1 MASVYGTTGN
11 DLLIGTTGNDYING
25 GSGDD
30 IIIGGAGNDKL
41 RGGAGADTFLFN
53 RADGFDR
60 IVDFQQGVD
69 HLEFHGIS
77 GREVTWNA
85 TDGGVTLSYGGLAGQ
100 AVDHGEIFI
109 ANITSLGFGDFI
121 FS

>member
-1 MASVYGTTGN
+1 MASFYGTTGN
-11 DLLIGTTGNDYING
+11 DLLTGSTGNDYING

-30 IIIGGAGNDKL
+30 VIIGGAGNDKL
-41 RGGAGADTFLFN
+41 RGGAGADIFLFN
-53 RADGFDR
+53 RADGLDR

-69 HLEFHGIS
+69 HLEFHGVS
-77 GREVTWNA
+77 GREVTWTA
-85 TDGGVTLSYGGLAGQ
+85 VTGGVSVSYGGLTGD

-109 ANITSLGFGDFI
+109 TNITSLGFSDFI

>member
-1 MASVYGTTGN
+1 MATFRGTTGN
-11 DLLIGTTGNDYING
+11 DVLTGSIGNDYISAG
-25 GSGDD
+25 MGDD
-30 IIIGGAGNDKL
+30 LIIGEAGNDKL

-53 RADGFDR
+53 RADGHDQ

-77 GREVTWNA
+77 GREITWTA

-109 ANITSLGFGDFI
+109 AGATSLGFGDFI

>member
-1 MASVYGTTGN
+1 MASFYGTTGN
-11 DLLIGTTGNDYING
+11 DLLTGSNGNDYING

-30 IIIGGAGNDKL
+30 VIVGGAGNDKL
-41 RGGAGADTFLFN
+41 RGGAGADIFLFN

-69 HLEFHGIS
+69 HLEFHGVS
-77 GREVTWNA
+77 GREITWAA
-85 TDGGVTLSYGGLAGQ
+85 TDGGVTISYGGLVGQ
-100 AVDHGEIFI
+100 AVDHSEIFI
-109 ANITSLGFGDFI
+109 AGATALGFSDFI